1 MKRKKRAEKGILSL
15 EKQVNEHEKKLD
27 EAIKS
32 GNWGLEGYYKKEIE
46 AKKRDLE
53 KKKKIV
59 EK

>member
-1 MKRKKRAEKGILSL
+1 MAEKGILSL
-15 EKQVNEHEKKLD
+15 EKQVKKHEKKLD

-46 AKKRDLE
+46 AKRRDLE
-53 KKKKIV
+53 KKKRIL

>member
-1 MKRKKRAEKGILSL
+1 
-15 EKQVNEHEKKLD
+15 LD

-46 AKKRDLE
+46 SKKRDLE
-53 KKKKIV
+53 KKKRLL